1 MKKSRLSLIVLATAL
16 TFGMLAPSQFNQ
28 PQQSVAQA
36 AKLKH
41 TVTINGKRHASKYTI
56 NQMRSKY
63 NLKSKTYHDKG
74 AKAVYGRYPY
84 ANKVQGYTTK
94 AYSGDSH
101 ATNYSYKG
109 RFIIFETWRGGNLTV
124 RNYVNLTTGS
134 RHKFMMP
141 GYVSF

>member
-1 MKKSRLSLIVLATAL
+1 MKKSRLRIAVLATAL
-16 TFGMLAPSQFNQ
+16 TVGLIAPSQFNPTQQ
-28 PQQSVAQA
+28 PVAQA

-84 ANKVQGYTTK
+84 ANKVRGYTTK
-94 AYSGDSH
+94 AYSGNSQS
-101 ATNYSYKG
+101 TNYGYKG
-109 RFIIFETWRGGNLTV
+109 RFIIFETWGGGNLTI

-134 RHKFMMP
+134 RHKFVMP
-141 GYVSF
+141 GYMSF